1 MSINIIHIINGTE
14 WKFSLFLDIHLRLGP
29 QSRKTDN
36 YSTLILSKLDA
47 HGI

>member
-14 WKFSLFLDIHLRLGP
+14 WKFSLYLDLHLRLGP
-29 QSRKTDN
+29 QSQKTD
-36 YSTLILSKLDA
+36 YSTLIPGKLEA

>member
-14 WKFSLFLDIHLRLGP
+14 WKFSLYLDIHLRLGP

-36 YSTLILSKLDA
+36 YSALILGMLEAPDT
-47 HGI
+47 